1 MVLAIKR
8 IRLARAEGFAEGLA
22 QALAAKGPE
31 HLPSGLEQAR
41 QKAIR
46 EGNFDRADAL
56 RLMQLRLG
64 LPTGDA
70 ADDTAAKIRELQERV
85 RQLKNGGTDAKPTT
99 DSTA

>member
-1 MVLAIKR
+1 MVLAMKR

-41 QKAIR
+41 QKAMR

-70 ADDTAAKIRELQERV
+70 AEYTAAKVRELQERIQ
-85 RQLKNGGTDAKPTT
+85 QLENGGADTKPATG
-99 DSTA
+99 STA